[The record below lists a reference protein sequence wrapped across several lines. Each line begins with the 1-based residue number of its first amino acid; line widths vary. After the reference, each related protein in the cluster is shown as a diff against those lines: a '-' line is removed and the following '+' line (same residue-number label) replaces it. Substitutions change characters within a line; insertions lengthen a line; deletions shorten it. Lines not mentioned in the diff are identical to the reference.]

1 MLLFTVRT
9 KRSSLGDYMNCKNIM
24 DLHVHTDN
32 SFDGHHPAMFMCE
45 TAVSMGLRAV
55 AFTDHCEVDAYYTD
69 SFDRSVRQSYLE
81 NAKARSAFMG
91 QLLVLQGI
99 ELAQPHY
106 DKELAEKIVSSYQYD
121 IVIGSVHN
129 LRDRRD
135 FYYMES
141 FNPDEID
148 SLVNEYL
155 DELIGLAE
163 WGGFDTLA
171 HLTYPFRYFYAR
183 SGITVDINEY
193 KEKVDTILSLLVEK
207 EKALEINTGGLRQPL
222 NKLSPEFE
230 TIKRFKDMGGKFIT
244 IGSDAHY
251 AEHLASGFAEAKEAA
266 LAAGFKSET
275 FFQSH
280 SPFEIPI
287 E

>member
-1 MLLFTVRT
+1 MA
-9 KRSSLGDYMNCKNIM
+9 CKSVM

-32 SFDGHHPAMFMCE
+32 SFDGHHSTMYMCE
-45 TAVSMGLRAV
+45 TAVSKGLRAV
-55 AFTDHCEVDAYYTD
+55 AFTDHCEVDAYYKD
-69 SFDRSVRQSYLE
+69 NFDRSVRQSYIE

-106 DKELAEKIVSSYQYD
+106 DVKLAESIVSGFQYD

-129 LRDRRD
+129 LRDRLD
-135 FYYMES
+135 FYHMES

-148 SLVNEYL
+148 AMVSEYL
-155 DELIGLAE
+155 DELINMAH

-183 SGITVDINEY
+183 AGISVDINDY
-193 KEKVDTILSLLVEK
+193 ADKVDTILSLLVEK
-207 EKALEINTGGLRQPL
+207 EKALEINTGGLRQPI

-230 TIKRFKDMGGKFIT
+230 TVKRFKQLGGEYIT

-251 AEHLASGFAEAKEAA
+251 AEHLASGFEEAKQAA
-266 LAAGFKSET
+266 MAAGFKNET
-275 FFQSH
+275 LFQSR
-280 SPFEIPI
+280 SPFLIPL